1 MGEVRSLGKR
11 KRRGRDGSR
20 EWIGGL
26 LTTPIYVTDADRP
39 HRVQLAAWVE
49 LPDGLVVAMDPVD
62 PETAEGSVGR
72 LLAMALR
79 EPLIGSPRRP
89 ERVRIADPS
98 LMPEVRRAL
107 GHAVAIEIAPTPE
120 LDELLDE
127 MMRTLPPSDEE
138 DSYLEEGR
146 VPPALA
152 AHLFR
157 CAERLHRAAPWNDPD
172 CELPIR
178 LDIPELGVEGACIV
192 VIGSL
197 AEERGLLIFP
207 SLEALDAFESAA
219 VEARRPKRR
228 PDLGTTLLSLE
239 FERGASLAK
248 SMRREV
254 AAHGW
259 PVASSDAFPV
269 VSARE
274 RDGAPRPLEARDVRI
289 AAASAS
295 AVASFSLTH
304 RGGHASEPRS
314 VSYRDETEYGVT
326 ARLTLPYEAFDEFES
341 PAPEQPPEQERPPE
355 PSRPRV
361 ARNAPCPCG
370 SGKKYKKCH
379 LPIEEA
385 ELAPRRRSD
394 ALSEIDLRLTRAI
407 HEFAASRFGER
418 FRAAGDVV
426 RWESGLQ
433 LTVPFAAFIFR
444 IDGVVVV
451 DHYLAERG
459 NRLSGAERAWL
470 DAQREAWL
478 SIWEARDVTPGEGL
492 TLVDLLTGEQ
502 RRVVERTA
510 SRTLVARDAVLARV
524 VSSGDVSLICG
535 LHPRALSPSA
545 AAAVVASARRR
556 LRLKGSVPPAQLRDE
571 TCARFLIGA
580 WERRVRQGDRRAAAP
595 PSLRNTDGH
604 AFLFTADRFDFDAAS
619 RSAVRDRLGSLEGAQ
634 CDSEDGP
641 TASFV
646 FTKPGNSKHRDW
658 ENTIVGSAHLSESK
672 LRLETNSRERA
683 DELRARVE
691 AACGDLIR
699 HRTRE
704 HADPTS
710 QAAPTQ
716 HTEPREPT
724 PEERRITR
732 EVKDRHYREWLDLP
746 VPALSA
752 KTPRQAARTTR
763 GRAALAALLKE
774 FENHEAREERADA
787 YDFAWLRR
795 ELGID

>member
-1 MGEVRSLGKR
+1 MGEIRPLGKR
-11 KRRGRDGSR
+11 KRREARDGSR

-26 LTTPIYVTDADRP
+26 LATPIFVTDADP
-39 HRVQLAAWVE
+39 YRVQLAVCVE
-49 LPDGLVVAMDPVD
+49 LPDDLIVAMDPVGPD
-62 PETAEGSVGR
+62 AVEGAVGR
-72 LLAMALR
+72 VLAAALR
-79 EPLIGSPRRP
+79 EPLIGAPRRP
-89 ERVRIADPS
+89 QRVRIADPS
-98 LMPEVRRAL
+98 LVPEVQRAL
-107 GHAVAIEIAPTPE
+107 GHDIAIQIAPTPE
-120 LDELLDE
+120 LDEVLGE

-138 DSYLEEGR
+138 DSYLEDGR

-157 CAERLHRAAPWNDPD
+157 CAERLYRSAPWKDPD
-172 CELPIR
+172 CEQPIR
-178 LDIPELGVEGACIV
+178 LDITELGVEGACAV

-197 AEERGLLIFP
+197 GEEHGLLIFP
-207 SLEALDAFESAA
+207 SLEALDAFESAVSDLQA
-219 VEARRPKRR
+219 KGGRPE
-228 PDLGTTLLSLE
+228 LGTTLLSLE

-259 PVASSDAFPV
+259 PVASKDAFPV

-289 AAASAS
+289 AAAAAG
-295 AVASFSLTH
+295 AVASFSLTR
-304 RGGHASEPRS
+304 RGGRASEPRS
-314 VSYRDETEYGVT
+314 VSYRDENEYGAT
-326 ARLTLPYEAFDEFES
+326 ARLTIPYEAFDDFES
-341 PAPEQPPEQERPPE
+341 PAPEQPPEPERPPE
-355 PSRPRV
+355 PSRPRA

-379 LPIEEA
+379 LPIDEA
-385 ELAPRRRSD
+385 ELAPRRRID
-394 ALSEIDLRLTRAI
+394 ALNEIDLRLTRAI

-426 RWESGLQ
+426 RWEHGLQ
-433 LTVPFAAFIFR
+433 LTVPFAAFVFR
-444 IDGVVVV
+444 IDGRVAV

-459 NRLSGAERAWL
+459 NRLSSAERAWL
-470 DAQREAWL
+470 GAQRDAWL
-478 SIWEARDVTPGEGL
+478 SIWEARDVTPGDVL
-492 TLVDLLTGEQ
+492 TLVDLLTGER

-535 LHPRALSPSA
+535 LHPRNLSPSA

-556 LRLKGSVPPAQLRDE
+556 LRLKGSVPPAALRDE
-571 TCARFLIGA
+571 TFARFLIGA
-580 WERRVRQGDRRAAAP
+580 WERRVRQAERRAGAP
-595 PSLRNTDGH
+595 LSLRNTDGD
-604 AFLFTADRFDFDAAS
+604 AFFLTTDHFAFEAPARAS
-619 RSAVRDRLGSLEGAQ
+619 VLERLASLEGAEQ
-634 CDSEDGP
+634 HSDGAP
-641 TASFV
+641 NASFV
-646 FTKPGNSKHRDW
+646 FLVPGNARHRDR
-658 ENTIVGSAHLSESK
+658 ENTIGGSATISETK
-672 LRLETNSRERA
+672 LRVETNSRERA
-683 DELRARVE
+683 DALRARVE

-699 HRTRE
+699 HRARE

-710 QAAPTQ
+710 PAAPPRSG
-716 HTEPREPT
+716 EPREPT

-746 VPALSA
+746 VPALSGN
-752 KTPRQAARTTR
+752 TPRQAARTAR

-774 FENHEAREERADA
+774 FENHEARVERADA
-787 YDFAWLRR
+787 YDFSWLRR